1 MLLIIIGLIVFLL
14 WHNNAIGVSNISY
27 VNPKLPE
34 NFKGYRI
41 LQVSDLHNKDFHGRL
56 TKIIKEAKPDIIVI
70 TGDLIDHRKTNLE
83 VAVEFIRDIK
93 DIAPIYY
100 VTGNHE
106 QASKELEPLMKEL
119 EALGVDIID
128 NEYRELSEGSQ
139 SIGIMGI
146 ADPTIQQRLGGYDWM
161 DQYGYVHSWL
171 LKLLKDVETDFNI
184 LLSHRPE
191 EFESYSAAAIDLV
204 FSGHAHGGQIRI
216 PFIGGVIAP
225 HQGFFPKYTSGI
237 YTDGTTSMVVS
248 RGLGNSLFPLRVL
261 NPPEVVVV
269 TLSKE

>member
-1 MLLIIIGLIVFLL
+1 MLLLIMCILAFLI
-14 WHNNAIGVSNISY
+14 WHNNTIVVSHITYSS
-27 VNPKLPE
+27 PKLPE
-34 NFKGYRI
+34 SFEGYRI

-56 TKIIKEAKPDIIVI
+56 TNKIKEAKPDIIVI
-70 TGDLIDHRKTNLE
+70 TGDLIDHRKTKLA
-83 VAVEFIRDIK
+83 VAVDFVADIK

-106 QASKELEPLMKEL
+106 QASDERGPLMAAL
-119 EALGVDIID
+119 EVLGVHIMD
-128 NEYRELSEGSQ
+128 NEYREISLGDEK
-139 SIGIMGI
+139 IGIMGI
-146 ADPTIQQRLGGYDWM
+146 PDPSIQQRLGGYDWM
-161 DQYGYVHSWL
+161 DQHGYVHSWL
-171 LKLLKDVETDFNI
+171 LELLKDVETDFNI

-191 EFESYSAAAIDLV
+191 KFDSYRAAEIDLV

-225 HQGFFPKYTSGI
+225 HQGLFPKYTSGMH
-237 YTDGTTSMVVS
+237 TDAGTSMVVS

-269 TLSKE
+269 TLSKA